1 MIYLV
6 LRTQA
11 GALEGFSLYKS
22 DKKCR
27 KIGVM
32 SRHGE
37 TCLLVH
43 DSAVLFPSTSCCPL
57 NQTQRRTFIFGTG
70 KQKGIFSLQDYCKS
84 LCYLFIQIHM
94 HTMRLPHGQWFLRL
108 CHFPYCRGFNWILD
122 HRHTVQ
128 NIIISSSLELY
139 NQLHIFEHWILLNIN
154 ILLYVQ
160 VSSVLK
166 TEFCS
171 AFLFGSVFGSLVLF
185 LFLSSVLFGSVV
197 TLQYVLNCSVP
208 FWFIQFNSFLFS
220 FLFVSIIWICSI
232 LFCSILLYF
241 VIFCLFGSIL
251 ISLQNQRSG
260 VSFMY

>member
-57 NQTQRRTFIFGTG
+57 NQAQRRTFIFGTG

-160 VSSVLK
+160 VSSVLL
-166 TEFCS
+166 FC
-171 AFLFGSVFGSLVLF
+171 LVLF
-185 LFLSSVLFGSVV
+185 LVLWSFFSFFLQFCLVLLLHCNMFWTVLFHSD
-197 TLQYVLNCSVP
+197 LYS
-208 FWFIQFNSFLFS
+208 
-220 FLFVSIIWICSI
+220 SI
-232 LFCSILLYF
+232 LFCFLFCLCLLFESVLYCSVQFYFILLFSVYL
-241 VIFCLFGSIL
+241 VLF
-251 ISLQNQRSG
+251 
-260 VSFMY
+260 